1 MNPRTKNIILVI
13 GFILSAAIAYNLAFS
28 KTFALRDR
36 INELEM
42 KTKSLGNTAIV
53 AANLE
58 QRERFVD
65 SVLSLNN
72 MKGNSV
78 QNNLLEFLNSK
89 SESGGFTI
97 SDFSEPHTFSQ
108 DGATITSYRF
118 TLVGSY
124 DEIEQV
130 LYSLEQEYNFGQI
143 THVHFE
149 KKKDYRKGKDYL
161 ECFVIVESLVSE

>member
-13 GFILSAAIAYNLAFS
+13 GFILSVAIAYNLAFS
-28 KTFALRDR
+28 KTFALRER
-36 INELEM
+36 INKLEM
-42 KTKSLGNTAIV
+42 KTKSLGNTAII
-53 AANLE
+53 AANLG
-58 QRERFVD
+58 QREQFVD
-65 SVLSLNN
+65 SILSLNN

-89 SESGGFTI
+89 SESGVFTI

-118 TLVGSY
+118 TLEGSY

-143 THVHFE
+143 AHVHFE
-149 KKKDYRKGKDYL
+149 KKKDYRRVKDYL